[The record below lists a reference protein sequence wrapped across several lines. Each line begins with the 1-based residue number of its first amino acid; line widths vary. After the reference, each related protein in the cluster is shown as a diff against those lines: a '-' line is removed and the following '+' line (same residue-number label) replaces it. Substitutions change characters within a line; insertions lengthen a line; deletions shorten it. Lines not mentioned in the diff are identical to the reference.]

1 MGEETNHPSL
11 AADIDALCIAFKD
24 SQYGLTPVVDL
35 ATLIA
40 CADGVVDEAETE
52 ALVHTLRRLLG
63 PLMPEKVARQL
74 IDASLDVVRGAGVE
88 MQASTVG
95 LALAARGMVE
105 QGLALAVAVA
115 LASNDVSPEE
125 RRAIEI
131 IASAAGY
138 PLVQLNVLIDR
149 VRGAAART
157 FG

>member
-1 MGEETNHPSL
+1 
-11 AADIDALCIAFKD
+11 
-24 SQYGLTPVVDL
+24 
-35 ATLIA
+35 
-40 CADGVVDEAETE
+40 
-52 ALVHTLRRLLG
+52 
-63 PLMPEKVARQL
+63 
-74 IDASLDVVRGAGVE
+74 
-88 MQASTVG
+88 
-95 LALAARGMVE
+95 MVE